1 MTHRDFRVGDRVVVI
16 GDSQSVISENVGDT
30 GVIIRVDETISW
42 ATVMFDEGSG
52 NNGWGF
58 HGNLYPE
65 AVSLGILEAEEYYA
79 YRGKNLPMSILEHLN
94 KTKAIQWID

>member
-30 GVIIRVDETISW
+30 RVIIRVDETISW

-79 YRGKNLPMSILEHLN
+79 YRGKNLPKSVLEHLN